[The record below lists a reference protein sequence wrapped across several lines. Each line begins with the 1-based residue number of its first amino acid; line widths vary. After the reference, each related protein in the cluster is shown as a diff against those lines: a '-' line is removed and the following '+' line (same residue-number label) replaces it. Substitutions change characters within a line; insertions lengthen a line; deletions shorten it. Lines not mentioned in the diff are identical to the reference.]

1 MLSIFITT
9 ISNKR
14 KVVLLLPALQAY
26 THNKN
31 IIMLFTKE
39 HTHVPIHT
47 DFFAILI
54 WSLNSNTSFFPYWEH
69 SFTWTT
75 LFYGHTR
82 YTSTLS
88 VSKKTFLSIFN
99 IFLQRGRKATGS
111 PYHTTTL
118 YTPTSTTVLSP
129 LAPWDS
135 LACTLYMTLPPPG
148 RVLFAP
154 HTRQSWRGH
163 ACGLVR
169 FFYFTYPWFIPSTL
183 KFDNLTSMLASLVS
197 LCMPATPSQLWMALP
212 TLAFHPSHRRME
224 QWGMIHLF
232 RMQSINPSRFQHSSF
247 PKTLLANIISCL

>member
-1 MLSIFITT
+1 MSKVLVSGRDLWLCLFDFW
-9 ISNKR
+9 KFFDFELER
-14 KVVLLLPALQAY
+14 KVVLLLLALQAY

-148 RVLFAP
+148 
-154 HTRQSWRGH
+154 G
-163 ACGLVR
+163 G
-169 FFYFTYPWFIPSTL
+169 
-183 KFDNLTSMLASLVS
+183 
-197 LCMPATPSQLWMALP
+197 ALP
-212 TLAFHPSHRRME
+212 LTLDKVEEVTHVAS
-224 QWGMIHLF
+224 
-232 RMQSINPSRFQHSSF
+232 
-247 PKTLLANIISCL
+247 